1 MTKPVINSFT
11 TIAPLLIQQYERY
24 LPTAFDE
31 SLSLLQ
37 KVNKII
43 KKLDELGLATND
55 VVSQWN
61 TVMEWVMGDGLTE
74 SVSTKLDAMVAD
86 GTFDDIINGTIFL
99 EFNTRLDDLAV
110 NVKYFDTPSLAVAFA
125 YTNNRKLDW
134 GNGTTVVTD
143 SIPNLHDIE
152 SVGSGK
158 IQRGSDIYYVNPVDL
173 QENKIYVSSS
183 VGNDLNDGLSL
194 STSLR
199 TIQKALDIVSK
210 HAKGILKGKWRI
222 VVSAGTYSHSSV
234 ETDILSENPLTIE
247 GQDVGGH
254 PGVPT
259 TIISDGAGFS
269 SYGIWMAGRVELIV
283 KNIKITGY
291 NGTTSSAGIYMSD
304 SGSLTTQNVH
314 TSGNYWGLSGQKS
327 SIECPDGIHE
337 NNGYLPNGTGNGGA
351 IRSLQLNQHHV
362 GIQSAGVRTNT
373 AIIRNNKTGVFIQE
387 NSTGHVDWCTFDTNE
402 DAILVNVNARANLDG
417 CLFTNNVRGVR
428 LIGNAHAYIPS
439 TCVFT
444 NNQGNI
450 IRTSG
455 GQLNSPILFD
465 NIDVSY
471 STEDQIIDTE
481 YVNTD
486 ISNVVSQPFY
496 TTYLK
501 TPYWNNIVNS
511 LSPIR
516 KLEVKIFG
524 TVTNNTG
531 VEGSGTKQI
540 NMRLGGYKASVT
552 LAITEQGDFY
562 YVGYIYFVNPTTQY
576 LLLEGNTHNNVKRV
590 NRMTATNLTTADM
603 KLTLEAQTNQV
614 LDKVHIDVVEIKMAG

>member
-1 MTKPVINSFT
+1 MTKPIINSFNA
-11 TIAPLLIQQYERY
+11 IAPLLIQQYTRY

-74 SVSTKLDAMVAD
+74 SVSAKLDEMVAN

-110 NVKYFDTPSLAVAFA
+110 NVKYFDTPSTAVAYA

-134 GNGTTVVTD
+134 GNGTTVVND

-152 SVGSGK
+152 SVGTGK
-158 IQRGSDIYYVNPVDL
+158 IQRGSDVYYVNTVDL

-183 VGNDLNDGLSL
+183 IGNDLNDGLSL

-210 HAKGILKGKWRI
+210 HSKGILKGQWRI
-222 VVSAGTYSHSSV
+222 VVSAGTYSHSLI
-234 ETDILSENPLTIE
+234 ETDLLSENPLIIE

-259 TIISDGAGFS
+259 TIISDGSGFS
-269 SYGIWMAGRVELIV
+269 SYGIKFAGRVELIV

-291 NGTTSSAGIYMSD
+291 NGTSSSAGIYMSD
-304 SGSLTTQNVH
+304 TGSLTTQNVH

-337 NNGYLPNGTGNGGA
+337 NNGYLPDGSGNGGA

-362 GIQSAGVRTNT
+362 GIQNAGVRTNT

-387 NSTGHVDWCTFDTNE
+387 NSTGHVDWCTFTGNE

-417 CLFTNNVRGVR
+417 CSFDSNTRGVR
-428 LIGNAHAYIPS
+428 LIGNGHAYIPS

-444 NNQGNI
+444 NNGANI

-455 GQLNSPILFD
+455 SHITSPVLFD
-465 NIDVSY
+465 TIDPAYGTHDSHIATQY
-471 STEDQIIDTE
+471 IGQTIQNAT
-481 YVNTD
+481 NT
-486 ISNVVSQPFY
+486 PFF

-501 TPYWNNIVNS
+501 APFWKDVVNS
-511 LSPIR
+511 VTPMK
-516 KLEVKIFG
+516 KLKFRIFG
-524 TVTNNTG
+524 SLVGTANTKAL
-531 VEGSGTKQI
+531 TL
-540 NMRLGGYKASVT
+540 RLGTDKASVT
-552 LAITEQGDFY
+552 IPATDNGNFQYEGF
-562 YVGYIYFVNPTTQY
+562 IYFYDVNKQVIH
-576 LLLEGNTHNNVKRV
+576 LGGNTHLNSR
-590 NRMTATNLTTADM
+590 RMAKTISTVDM
-603 KLTLEAQTNQV
+603 SGDVKLTLEGQTADITDSV
-614 LDKVHIDVVEIKMAG
+614 IIDLFEVSYA

>member
-1 MTKPVINSFT
+1 MTKPIINSFNA
-11 TIAPLLIQQYERY
+11 IAPLLIQQYTRY

-74 SVSTKLDAMVAD
+74 SVSAKLDEMVAN

-110 NVKYFDTPSLAVAFA
+110 NVKYFDTPSTAVAYA

-152 SVGSGK
+152 SVGTGK
-158 IQRGSDIYYVNPVDL
+158 IQRGSDIYYVNPVDV

-210 HAKGILKGKWRI
+210 HAKGILKGQWRI
-222 VVSAGTYSHSSV
+222 VVSAGTYSHSLI
-234 ETDILSENPLTIE
+234 ETDLLSENPLIIE

-259 TIISDGAGFS
+259 TIISDGSGFS
-269 SYGIWMAGRVELIV
+269 SYGIKFAGRVELIV

-291 NGTTSSAGIYMSD
+291 NGTSSSAGIYMSD
-304 SGSLTTQNVH
+304 TGSLTTQNVH
-314 TSGNYWGLSGQKS
+314 TSGNYWGLSGQNS

-337 NNGYLPNGTGNGGA
+337 NNGYLPDGSGNGGA

-362 GIQSAGVRTNT
+362 GIQNAGVRTNT

-387 NSTGHVDWCTFDTNE
+387 NSTGHVDWCTFTGNE

-417 CLFTNNVRGVR
+417 CSFDSNTRGVR
-428 LIGNAHAYIPS
+428 LIGNGHAYIPS

-444 NNQGNI
+444 NNGANI

-455 GQLNSPILFD
+455 SHITSPVLFD
-465 NIDVSY
+465 TIDPAYGTHDSHI
-471 STEDQIIDTE
+471 STQYIGQTIQNAT
-481 YVNTD
+481 NT
-486 ISNVVSQPFY
+486 PFF

-501 TPYWNNIVNS
+501 APFWKDVVNS
-511 LSPIR
+511 VTPMK
-516 KLEVKIFG
+516 KLKFRIFG
-524 TVTNNTG
+524 SLVGTANTKAL
-531 VEGSGTKQI
+531 TL
-540 NMRLGGYKASVT
+540 RLGTDKASVT
-552 LAITEQGDFY
+552 IPATD
-562 YVGYIYFVNPTTQY
+562 VGNFQYEGFIYFYDVNKQVIH
-576 LLLEGNTHNNVKRV
+576 LGGNTHLNAR
-590 NRMTATNLTTADM
+590 RMAKTISTVDMSADV
-603 KLTLEAQTNQV
+603 KLTLEGQTADITDSV
-614 LDKVHIDVVEIKMAG
+614 IIDLFEVSYA